1 ILFFW
6 DPSQSG
12 ARIVFAGMALTVPEA
27 LSRVEELLAQLRVE
41 AEAEAETAAPPSP
54 EGRCPRLPSNLSRNT
69 EVVLSPVESNE
80 RFDQPSNELN
90 KPCMRSMHGGS
101 RASLTPSSGAKMERF
116 VTQNTEADGPFP
128 PHPRLRELLNEALER
143 ELGMPRRMFSQLHSP
158 GSANC
163 VQQNSWRAWRASLWE
178 EATGWLASLM
188 ILADLV
194 IMPVGAFVPLL
205 GQLLSVVLMC
215 PSGSRGFR
223 MPCLPGVTRVVVL
236 PRRRLVRALD
246 TPMYSERSGYEIE
259 TLLRPQ
265 ALRALLLPKYLRK
278 ITATRRVK
286 ACLCQCSREVSAM
299 WNILLLL
306 LVGLLCLHWLTA
318 LWYSL
323 GTRPRGWAAH
333 HDLESF
339 SLLQK
344 YEAALEFGLSRLHPS
359 RLATNLKLKTQPE
372 KVLAVFAT
380 FAALVLGGIFTSLVT
395 NDLSDIRRK
404 QRTKQEAEQQLQEFL
419 LAYPVHHRLEAALT
433 KYLAKWNSRQR
444 AVSKNQVASHFPD
457 FLFQELCQEAFTPLL
472 SKHHFFLWLRESF
485 TAFSKDLCA
494 SLQDRHMMPQ
504 ELLFAAGSSCNA
516 MVWVA
521 HGQVKYTD
529 KGKDF
534 CASEDLK
541 GFFSMIP
548 KKVGVAS
555 ISDVKMLNAG
565 DWMCEACLWTPWQY
579 QGQAV
584 AAGGTLL
591 CLDHE
596 TVVSLGLKHMEV
608 TADLANYARQFLAAL
623 QDEPSDFTSVIYEP
637 LTPQA

>member
-1 ILFFW
+1 MG
-6 DPSQSG
+6 QS
-12 ARIVFAGMALTVPEA
+12 VPKNA
-27 LSRVEELLAQLRVE
+27 DGGFNAQ
-41 AEAEAETAAPPSP
+41 
-54 EGRCPRLPSNLSRNT
+54 
-69 EVVLSPVESNE
+69 
-80 RFDQPSNELN
+80 
-90 KPCMRSMHGGS
+90 
-101 RASLTPSSGAKMERF
+101 
-116 VTQNTEADGPFP
+116 ADGPFP
-128 PHPRLRELLNEALER
+128 PHPRLRELLNEAR
-143 ELGMPRRMFSQLHSP
+143 LGMPLRRMFSQLHSP

-163 VQQNSWRAWRASLWE
+163 VQNSWRAWRASLWE
-178 EATGWLASLM
+178 EAAGWLASLM

-215 PSGSRGFR
+215 FWCLNLLIFFCRSR
-223 MPCLPGVTRVVVL
+223 C
-236 PRRRLVRALD
+236 RRLAKAQVGWLVLEVIGLALLVID
-246 TPMYSERSGYEIE
+246 VTSG
-259 TLLRPQ
+259 LDSRVMLRGPQ

-521 HGQVKYTD
+521 HGQVKYTE
-529 KGKDF
+529 GKDF
-534 CASEDLK
+534 CTSEDLK

-548 KKVGVAS
+548 KVGVAS

-623 QDEPSDFTSVIYEP
+623 LEEPSDFTSVIYEP